1 MKKIY
6 IIVLVFITCFCL
18 SCENNQV
25 QNDLIIDGVQYIKG
39 PSNCIS
45 MSNENIS
52 WTGTSIQLHNESWIK
67 LKASHDGEL
76 KANFLFGYVCYDSYW
91 SKERF
96 TVKVN
101 GMEVAFFTHKSC
113 GQLTKDLNVN
123 AIKTGDKIE
132 LRYIHEDCSSDE
144 CYVTISDLRIQSN
157 NTNGSTGGNNNN
169 SEQDNPSFDF

>member
-6 IIVLVFITCFCL
+6 IIVLVFITCFCF

-45 MSNENIS
+45 MSNENVS
-52 WTGTSIQLHNESWIK
+52 WTGNSIQLHNTSWIK

-76 KANFLFGYVCYDSYW
+76 KANLLFGYVCNSSYW
-91 SKERF
+91 SEERF

-113 GQLTKDLNVN
+113 GQLTKELDVN

-132 LRYIHEDCSSDE
+132 LRYRHESNSSDE
-144 CYVTISDLRIQSN
+144 CYVTISDLRIESN

>member
-6 IIVLVFITCFCL
+6 IIVLVFITCFCF
-18 SCENNQV
+18 SCENNQG
-25 QNDLIIDGVQYIKG
+25 DLIIDGVQYIKG
-39 PSNCIS
+39 PSHCIS

-52 WTGTSIQLHNESWIK
+52 WTGTSVQLHNESWIK

-76 KANFLFGYVCYDSYW
+76 KAKFLFGDVCDYYW
-91 SKERF
+91 SDERF

-101 GMEVAFFTHKSC
+101 GMEVAFFTHYSC

-123 AIKTGDKIE
+123 AIKAGDKIE
-132 LRYIHEDCSSDE
+132 LRYIHEGKSSDA
-144 CYVTISDLRIQSN
+144 CYVTISDLRIESN

-169 SEQDNPSFDF
+169 PEQDNPSFDF